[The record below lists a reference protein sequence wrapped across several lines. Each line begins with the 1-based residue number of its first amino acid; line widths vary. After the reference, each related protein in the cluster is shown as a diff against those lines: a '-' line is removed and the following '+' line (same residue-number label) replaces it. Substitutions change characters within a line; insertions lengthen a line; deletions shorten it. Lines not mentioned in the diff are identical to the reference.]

1 MTDRSEAM
9 ILVATFPTR
18 LEAEMAAGLLR
29 DAGIESM
36 LQGDDVGMF
45 GPGMTGATPQGVRLL
60 VGKME
65 EEDAR
70 RLLRDAG
77 LVSP

>member
-29 DAGIESM
+29 DADIESL

-45 GPGMTGATPQGVRLL
+45 GPGMSGATPQGVRVL
-60 VGKME
+60 VAEGKRD
-65 EEDAR
+65 DAR
-70 RLLRDAG
+70 RLLADAG